1 MNIFRAEE
9 RWDRS
14 ELVIDFSLKFAL
26 VVGLAALSA
35 WLWPEHILETPV
47 GLIKLGDWLWAAGAF
62 WVGMLCVVV
71 FYFVAVEP
79 AMSRGNET
87 TDMGTAE
94 AKIDGDRQEIQ
105 DVQLNRLSQE
115 DVEGRGD
122 IVGELAVIK
131 TECARDGTA
140 GPSLHKVGTSE

>member
-9 RWDRS
+9 RWERS

-26 VVGLAALSA
+26 VVGLAAFST

-79 AMSRGNET
+79 AMSRVNDT
-87 TDMGTAE
+87 TDMGTA
-94 AKIDGDRQEIQ
+94 
-105 DVQLNRLSQE
+105 SQE
-115 DVEGRGD
+115 DVEGQRD

-131 TECARDGTA
+131 SESARNGGA
-140 GPSLHKVGTSE
+140 GSTLHKVGTSE

>member
-1 MNIFRAEE
+1 MNIFKVEE

-26 VVGLAALSA
+26 VVALAASSA
-35 WLWPEHILETPV
+35 WLWPEHILDTPV

-79 AMSRGNET
+79 TMSRVNDT
-87 TDMGTAE
+87 NMGMAE

-105 DVQLNRLSQE
+105 NVQLNRLSQ
-115 DVEGRGD
+115 DDLGGQRD
-122 IVGELAVIK
+122 IVGGVAVIK
-131 TECARDGTA
+131 SESA
-140 GPSLHKVGTSE
+140 GNGGSGSSLHKAGTSD